1 MISEWNGDE
10 NPETDAMTN
19 KMNGAIY
26 K

>member
-26 K
+26 L